1 MSTRNPIYDQPTPAE
16 IAAREKRE
24 RERRERNK
32 RPGPVETAISDAFS
46 TAAEWVTSGGRRSGN
61 TETDQ
66 QGIARRAREKAAAP
80 APHAAQPAVA
90 APTAEERAF
99 QTARNTRVD
108 LLTPDQR
115 RLIQQGRPDAAKTP
129 AAKPPQQEAAKGTA
143 PGGVVPANAVP
154 FDGAS
159 PASPA
164 KQEVAKGTAGT
175 AGTAAQG
182 TQGSAAADKSLLP
195 LPKVVV
201 DERLRGEGVNTN
213 TELYERDSQGSNTGV
228 AKATTSNQAF
238 SVNRRQGQS
247 FNIGRFRAEVSG
259 ADSVLPT
266 HSFLVVFAPMP
277 WAIQKFPIAA
287 GNLDSILTM
296 RCDNVV
302 LPSINLLQ
310 EQNIRRYGFGPV
322 ENVPYGVNVGD
333 FTLQFIVDKNAF
345 VVQFFEEWLNKIVNR
360 DSFGGANMN
369 NVLPGDRKPY
379 EIAYKDTYACSSIN
393 VFVYDRSQNNV
404 MEYNIYDAFPTG
416 IQSMNMSW
424 SEENELMKLNI
435 TFSFTDVRIKQ
446 SPAKKKQDAP
456 FSDEIKV
463 TAKVPWAVNPFAS
476 GGSLAALDPSGDI
489 ARRLTDF
496 SNETTIIGDFAGR
509 IRGSVTPIQLNTVA
523 TSQTADVPVQ
533 KNVSTLNVRI
543 NTPA

>member
-1 MSTRNPIYDQPTPAE
+1 MSTRNPIYDTLTPAE
-16 IAAREKRE
+16 RATIEKRE
-24 RERRERNK
+24 KERRERNT

-46 TAAEWVTSGGRRSGN
+46 AAAEWVTSGGRRSGN
-61 TETDQ
+61 AETDQ
-66 QGIARRAREKAAAP
+66 QGIARRARERLERKAEEDRILAQRAEENRNRTFSVANTAALQQLKAAA
-80 APHAAQPAVA
+80 A
-90 APTAEERAF
+90 T
-99 QTARNTRVD
+99 
-108 LLTPDQR
+108 
-115 RLIQQGRPDAAKTP
+115 
-129 AAKPPQQEAAKGTA
+129 PPQQEAAKGTA
-143 PGGVVPANAVP
+143 PGGVVPGNAVP
-154 FDGAS
+154 LDGAS
-159 PASPA
+159 PASST

-182 TQGSAAADKSLLP
+182 AQGVAAPDKSLLP

-213 TELYERDSQGSNTGV
+213 LESNTV
-228 AKATTSNQAF
+228 TSNQAF

-277 WAIQKFPIAA
+277 WAIQKFPTAA

-369 NVLPGDRKPY
+369 NVLPGGRKPY

-456 FSDEIKV
+456 FADEIKV
-463 TAKVPWAVNPFAS
+463 TATGKYAVSPFAS
-476 GGSLAALDPSGDI
+476 GVSLAALDPSGDI

-496 SNETTIIGDFAGR
+496 SNETVTIGDGFR
-509 IRGSVTPIQLNTVA
+509 TRGSVTPVQLNTA
-523 TSQTADVPVQ
+523 TTSQAADVPGP
-533 KNVSTLNVRI
+533 KNYSTLGVRI
-543 NTPA
+543 NIGS

>member
-1 MSTRNPIYDQPTPAE
+1 MSNRPNFVDRAIRDFERREGRKPTKEELSRWVDQPDVQRSARLARAGEAARDQYAIMYNISPPGGKLLLSGLEVYADVVSRGIDYLFPLPSSASRAVVTAPIVDNTKAGR
-16 IAAREKRE
+16 AAREE
-24 RERRERNK
+24 
-32 RPGPVETAISDAFS
+32 V
-46 TAAEWVTSGGRRSGN
+46 
-61 TETDQ
+61 
-66 QGIARRAREKAAAP
+66 
-80 APHAAQPAVA
+80 
-90 APTAEERAF
+90 
-99 QTARNTRVD
+99 
-108 LLTPDQR
+108 
-115 RLIQQGRPDAAKTP
+115 
-129 AAKPPQQEAAKGTA
+129 AKGTA

-154 FDGAS
+154 FPEAFS
-159 PASPA
+159 PLNKDLFNQLKAAAA
-164 KQEVAKGTAGT
+164 KQEVEKGAAGT
-175 AGTAAQG
+175 AGT
-182 TQGSAAADKSLLP
+182 AAADKSLLP

-201 DERLRGEGVNTN
+201 EERLRGEGVNTN
-213 TELYERDSQGSNTGV
+213 LEEYERDSAGSNTGV

-277 WAIQKFPIAA
+277 WAIQKFPTAA

-369 NVLPGDRKPY
+369 NVLPGGRRPY

-446 SPAKKKQDAP
+446 SPAKNKKEGAGAFGSSVDFQNALVNGPKMTDAELKS
-456 FSDEIKV
+456 FLSS
-463 TAKVPWAVNPFAS
+463 NPLVYA
-476 GGSLAALDPSGDI
+476 GSLTD
-489 ARRLTDF
+489 LTK
-496 SNETTIIGDFAGR
+496 ETITIGDGAR
-509 IRGSVTPIQLNTVA
+509 TRGSVTPVQLNTVA
-523 TSQTADVPVQ
+523 TSQTTDVPVQ

-543 NTPA
+543 NPPA

>member
-1 MSTRNPIYDQPTPAE
+1 MSDEIIKGLGAPSLLRPSTQGGATP
-16 IAAREKRE
+16 KLTT
-24 RERRERNK
+24 
-32 RPGPVETAISDAFS
+32 PQFV
-46 TAAEWVTSGGRRSGN
+46 TAATPKQESKPSEFVPFFN
-61 TETDQ
+61 T
-66 QGIARRAREKAAAP
+66 
-80 APHAAQPAVA
+80 
-90 APTAEERAF
+90 
-99 QTARNTRVD
+99 
-108 LLTPDQR
+108 
-115 RLIQQGRPDAAKTP
+115 
-129 AAKPPQQEAAKGTA
+129 
-143 PGGVVPANAVP
+143 PGGIVPNNAVP
-154 FDGAS
+154 FPEAFS
-159 PASPA
+159 PLNKDSFNQLKAAAA
-164 KQEVAKGTAGT
+164 KQEVAKGAAGT
-175 AGTAAQG
+175 PGTAAQG
-182 TQGSAAADKSLLP
+182 TQSVAAADKSLLP

-201 DERLRGEGVNTN
+201 EERLRGEGVNTN
-213 TELYERDSQGSNTGV
+213 LEEYERDSAGSNTGV

-369 NVLPGDRKPY
+369 NVLPGGRKPY

-424 SEENELMKLNI
+424 SQENELMKLNI

-446 SPAKKKQDAP
+446 SPAKNKKEAAGAFGSSVDFQNALVNGPKMTDAELKS
-456 FSDEIKV
+456 FLSS
-463 TAKVPWAVNPFAS
+463 NPLVYA
-476 GGSLAALDPSGDI
+476 GSLTD
-489 ARRLTDF
+489 LTK
-496 SNETTIIGDFAGR
+496 ETITIGDGAR
-509 IRGSVTPIQLNTVA
+509 TRGSVTPVQLNTAA

-543 NTPA
+543 NPPA